1 MVGACKGNR
10 EWGGE
15 RGTMAIDVCL
25 ILVPLSTGLCA
36 AVVGIDLLDMKD
48 LGIAVC
54 MSHLF
59 LDSQTLFPSLF
70 DWITPAL

>member
-1 MVGACKGNR
+1 
-10 EWGGE
+10 
-15 RGTMAIDVCL
+15 MAIDVCL